1 MLGPADLALQLAA
14 LAGQPWDGVLYRAIF
29 LEDLFGF
36 HRPTR
41 HARPLPLYSLGAP
54 AHGARYTPR
63 GGMATL
69 YMAEGQE
76 AAFAEA
82 HQIGAAIK
90 RQGPGAEEPRRP
102 TVLVSARLH
111 LDRVLD
117 ITDPAVQ
124 AFLGTDAKELLLPW
138 RRAQRRGAVATQQLG
153 LAVFASGRFQAL
165 RYPSVRLAG
174 RCCFAIFTDR
184 LLPPAFVEIH
194 DPDGNVPQRIP

>member
-1 MLGPADLALQLAA
+1 MLGPDDLAIRLAA
-14 LAGQPWDGVLYRAIF
+14 LTGRPWNGILYRAIF

-76 AAFAEA
+76 TAFAEA
-82 HQIGAAIK
+82 HQIGTAIK
-90 RQGPGAEEPRRP
+90 RQDPSSEPRRP
-102 TVLVSARLH
+102 TVLVSARVH
-111 LDRVLD
+111 LDSVLD
-117 ITDPAVQ
+117 VADPALH
-124 AFLGTDAKELLLPW
+124 ASLGTDVKELLRPW
-138 RRAQRRGAVATQQLG
+138 RRAQCRGAVATQQLG
-153 LAVFASGRFQAL
+153 LAVFTSGRFQAI
-165 RYPSVRLAG
+165 RYPSARLAG

-184 LLPPAFVEIH
+184 LAGAAFVEIY
-194 DPDGNVPQRIP
+194 DPDGNVYQRIP